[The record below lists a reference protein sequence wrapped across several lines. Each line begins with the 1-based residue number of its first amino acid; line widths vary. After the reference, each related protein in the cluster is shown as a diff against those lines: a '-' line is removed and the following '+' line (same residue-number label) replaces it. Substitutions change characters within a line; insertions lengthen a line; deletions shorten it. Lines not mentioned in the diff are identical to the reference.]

1 MGLFYKVSV
10 LIYIWSKLVQDIV
23 ELSKLALTEMVQI
36 GPNLPKVA
44 LKLFSNLSHQFIFH
58 YLVKVT
64 MQFKKLGN

>member
-10 LIYIWSKLVQDIV
+10 FIYIWSKLVQNIL

-44 LKLFSNLSHQFIFH
+44 KLLNL
-58 YLVKVT
+58 Y
-64 MQFKKLGN
+64 FKTLLGGLLTKRGATLEV